1 MGCFFRAYMLAI
13 ANAVCIGGTAM
24 IVYAFVNLAR
34 KPHSKVSI
42 VEASVFLLC
51 WVSVTAGVYTAFCAD
66 LFQLSALSRCL
77 ACIPGAICGAG
88 RLLCLPW
95 RCARARRSGGGG
107 ALPQYLD
114 QTPSHM
120 PVLAREPP
128 VHGGARAVTANDIPA
143 YEQPEGGGGSE
154 GGGRSECAV
163 CLGEVEKGDAVKR
176 MPACL
181 HMFHQQCIDQWLH
194 EHSTCPVCRCNIF
207 APLPAEMQMV

>member
-1 MGCFFRAYMLAI
+1 MDCFFRACLLAI

-34 KPHSKVSI
+34 KPHSKGSI
-42 VEASVFLLC
+42 LEASVFLLC
-51 WVSVTAGVYTAFCAD
+51 WVSVTAGVCTAICGD

-77 ACIPGAICGAG
+77 ASIPGAVRGAG
-88 RLLCLPW
+88 RLLCLPC
-95 RCARARRSGGGG
+95 RCARARRNVVNGGAG
-107 ALPQYLD
+107 ALPPFLD

-128 VHGGARAVTANDIPA
+128 RHVGARVVTAYDIPE
-143 YEQPEGGGGSE
+143 YEQPEGGGV
-154 GGGRSECAV
+154 SECTI

-176 MPACL
+176 MPVCL
-181 HMFHQQCIDQWLH
+181 HMFHRQCVDQWLH
-194 EHSTCPVCRCNIF
+194 EHSTCPVCRCVVF